1 MTASRA
7 HLNVRSI
14 RWKSHRFHPEG
25 ELRGFRIPFGFMVL
39 AALAPHPAHAAVAKR
54 APGPSEIVIY
64 NNDQALVREPY
75 TLSLAGGRSE
85 VTLEGVPRRI
95 DSTSVRLEGD
105 GFRVLRQSFDYDLWS
120 GDRVFRRFL
129 GDTIRYRYAGK
140 ALRGRLVGIEGE
152 DLFIE
157 RRDSVGVLTMINRR
171 QISELEFPPHM
182 GLATRPSLRWQ
193 LESVKSGDRPAVL
206 SYLTS
211 GIEWTAEY
219 AAVLEPSENEVELT
233 GWASIVNR
241 TGTSFDDA
249 KVALVAGEL
258 HRAGETPDRGPA
270 AEEAPPGPPAKS
282 AADLFAYH
290 LYPLSGTM
298 DLRHLETT
306 QVPIVGPTRVPA
318 RRAYVYDAARDGSH
332 VRVRLE
338 LGNEKS
344 QGLGLPLPEGR
355 VRVYESAG
363 GAGGVRTLVGED
375 AIGHTPAGEKIKILS
390 GTAFDLVGDR
400 TRVSHTRVSRNVT
413 EDAYTISIRN
423 RGTKAATVTVVETLY
438 GNWEI
443 TAKSAAF
450 RRKDADTI
458 EFDLAVPAGQSAAMS
473 YTVRF
478 TF

>member
-1 MTASRA
+1 M
-7 HLNVRSI
+7 
-14 RWKSHRFHPEG
+14 
-25 ELRGFRIPFGFMVL
+25 M
-39 AALAPHPAHAAVAKR
+39 AALFSPPARAAVAKR
-54 APGPSEIVIY
+54 AAGPSEIVIY

-75 TLSLAGGRSE
+75 TLSLARGRSE
-85 VTLEGVPRRI
+85 LTLEGVPRRI

-129 GDTIRYRYAGK
+129 GDTIRYRYAGR

-171 QISELEFPPHM
+171 QISELEFPPRM

-193 LESVKSGDRPAVL
+193 LESAKAGDRSAVL

-219 AAVLEPSENEVELT
+219 AAVLEPGENEVELT

-241 TGTSFDDA
+241 TGSSFEDA

-270 AEEAPPGPPAKS
+270 AEEAPPSPQAKS

-306 QVPIVGPTRVPA
+306 QVPIVGPARVPA

-344 QGLGLPLPEGR
+344 QGLGVPLPEGR
-355 VRVYESAG
+355 VRVYESSPG
-363 GAGGVRTLVGED
+363 GERTLVGED
-375 AIGHTPAGEKIKILS
+375 AIGHTPAGERIKILS

-423 RGTKAATVTVVETLY
+423 RGQKPATVTVVETLY

-443 TAKSAAF
+443 TAKSATY
-450 RRKDADTI
+450 RKKDADTI
-458 EFDLAVPAGQSAAMS
+458 EFDLAVPAGQAAAMS

>member
-1 MTASRA
+1 MRT
-7 HLNVRSI
+7 
-14 RWKSHRFHPEG
+14 W
-25 ELRGFRIPFGFMVL
+25 RIAFGILLM
-39 AALAPHPAHAAVAKR
+39 AAFAPHSARATVARR
-54 APGPSEIVIY
+54 APGTVEIVIY
-64 NNDQALVREPY
+64 NSDLALVREPY

-129 GDTIRYRYAGK
+129 GDTIRYRYSG
-140 ALRGRLVGIEGE
+140 RVFGGRLVGIEGD

-171 QISELEFPPHM
+171 QISDVEFPSRP
-182 GLATRPSLRWQ
+182 GLATSPSLRWEV
-193 LESVKSGDRPAVL
+193 ESAKSGDRRAVL

-219 AAVLEPSENEVELT
+219 AAVLQPGEQEVELT

-241 TGTSFDDA
+241 TGSSFDGA

-270 AEEAPPGPPAKS
+270 AAESPAKVPPGRAS
-282 AADLFAYH
+282 DLFAYH
-290 LYPLSGTM
+290 FYPLEGTM

-306 QVPIVGPTRVPA
+306 QIPIVGPTRVPA

-338 LGNEKS
+338 LGNEKA
-344 QGLGLPLPEGR
+344 QGLGVPLPEGR
-355 VRVYESAG
+355 VRVYENAPS
-363 GAGGVRTLVGED
+363 GARTLVGED
-375 AIGHTPAGEKIKILS
+375 AIGHTPAGEKISILS

-413 EDAYTISIRN
+413 EDAYAISIRN
-423 RGTKAATVTVVETLY
+423 RGEKPASVTVVETLY

-443 TAKSAAF
+443 TNKSADY
-450 RRKDADTI
+450 RKKNADTI
-458 EFDLAVPAGQSAAMS
+458 EFDLAVPAGQSTAMN
-473 YTVRF
+473 YTVRY

>member
-1 MTASRA
+1 MR
-7 HLNVRSI
+7 L
-14 RWKSHRFHPEG
+14 
-25 ELRGFRIPFGFMVL
+25 FRIAFVVVL
-39 AALAPHPAHAAVAKR
+39 MAALTPAAARAVVAKR
-54 APGPSEIVIY
+54 AAGPAEIVIY

-75 TLSLAGGRSE
+75 TLSLAGGRNE

-95 DSTSVRLEGD
+95 DSTSVRLEGE

-120 GDRVFRRFL
+120 SDRVFRRFL
-129 GDTIRYRYAGK
+129 GDSIRYRYAGRVF
-140 ALRGRLVGIEGE
+140 RGRLVGIEGE

-171 QISELEFPPHM
+171 QISDLEFPARE
-182 GLATRPSLRWQ
+182 GLATRPSLRWE
-193 LESVKSGDRPAVL
+193 LESAKAGDRSAVL

-219 AAVLEPSENEVELT
+219 AAVLEPGEKEVELT

-241 TGTSFDDA
+241 TGTSFDEA
-249 KVALVAGEL
+249 NVALVAGEL
-258 HRAGETPDRGPA
+258 HRAGETPERGAA
-270 AEEAPPGPPAKS
+270 AEETPPK
-282 AADLFAYH
+282 AAATGAQDLFAYH
-290 LYPLSGTM
+290 LYPLAGRM

-332 VRVRLE
+332 VRVRLT
-338 LGNEKS
+338 LGNEKA
-344 QGLGLPLPEGR
+344 QGLGVPLPQGR
-355 VRVYESAG
+355 VRVYETDPS
-363 GAGGVRTLVGED
+363 GAHTLVGED
-375 AIGHTPAGEKIKILS
+375 AIGHTPAGEKIQILS

-423 RGTKAATVTVVETLY
+423 RGDKPATVAVVETLY

-443 TAKSAAF
+443 TTKSIAY
-450 RRKDADTI
+450 RKKEADTI
-458 EFDLAVPAGQSAAMS
+458 EFDLPVPAGQSAAMN
-473 YTVRF
+473 YTARF

>member
-1 MTASRA
+1 M
-7 HLNVRSI
+7 
-14 RWKSHRFHPEG
+14 
-25 ELRGFRIPFGFMVL
+25 RGFRIPFVILVM
-39 AALAPHPAHAAVAKR
+39 AALPPHPARGASLKR
-54 APGPSEIVIY
+54 APGPTEIVIY
-64 NNDQALVREPY
+64 NNDQALVRERY
-75 TLSLAGGRSE
+75 TLSLTGGRSD
-85 VTLEGVPRRI
+85 VALEGVPLRI
-95 DSTSVRLEGD
+95 DSTSVRLEGE
-105 GFRVLRQSFDYDLWS
+105 GFRVLRQSFDYDLWNS
-120 GDRVFRRFL
+120 DRVFRRYL
-129 GDTIRYRYAGK
+129 GDTIRYRYAGRS
-140 ALRGRLVGIEGE
+140 LRGRLVGIEGE

-157 RRDSVGVLTMINRR
+157 RRDSVGVLSMVSRR

-182 GLATRPSLRWQ
+182 GLATSPSLRWQ
-193 LESVKSGDRPAVL
+193 LESAKSGDRSAVL

-211 GIEWTAEY
+211 GMEWTAEY
-219 AAVLEPSENEVELT
+219 AAVLEPGESEVELT

-241 TGTSFDDA
+241 TGNSFDDA

-270 AEEAPPGPPAKS
+270 REEAPASTASKA

-363 GAGGVRTLVGED
+363 PNGVRTLVGED
-375 AIGHTPAGEKIKILS
+375 GIGHTPAGEKIKILS
-390 GTAFDLVGDR
+390 GTAFDLVGER

-423 RGTKAATVTVVETLY
+423 RGDKPATVTVVETLY

-443 TAKSAAF
+443 TAKSTAF

-458 EFDLAVPAGQSAAMS
+458 EFDLAVPAGQSAAVS